1 MTASILARLR
11 WSYIGFGVSVALVFP
26 FYAQFFVEWKPGM
39 FIWFVAGCIV
49 AGVSIGLFAYAI
61 MNVVLLSRLKA
72 MAGVAE
78 QVGAGDLTATC
89 QLESRDLIGAIA
101 DAFRKMTDNMRG
113 MVSDISAL
121 SGRVGD
127 ETQSIDSLM
136 EDLTGKL
143 SSHYDNSSQIVGLVG
158 ALNDA
163 SDGISKSASSA
174 VGNSARSQQS
184 AAAGQETVLR
194 AQEGIARM
202 NGAVRGLT
210 EDIGDLATHSKEI
223 QSISLSIREIADQ
236 TNLLALNAAIEA
248 ARAGEAGRGFA
259 VVADEVRKLAEK
271 TTSATREIE
280 LVLAQIRDR
289 IAEAV
294 AKSDHS
300 LKEMDESQRLSE
312 ATGVALEQIVA
323 SIAVLTREIGSVA
336 EMASDQ
342 QTISTVVLDR
352 IKENEE
358 NTNEAS
364 GKAMSCMTACK
375 DLGELSRKLM
385 AEVSRFRLSAERT
398 H

>member
-1 MTASILARLR
+1 MSSSILSRLR

-39 FIWFVAGCIV
+39 FVWFVAGCIV
-49 AGVSIGLFAYAI
+49 AGVSIGLFSYAI
-61 MNVVLLSRLKA
+61 MSVVLLSRLKA
-72 MAGVAE
+72 MARVAE

-89 QLESRDLIGAIA
+89 ELESSDLIGAIA
-101 DAFRKMTDNMRG
+101 DAFRKMTGNMRG

-127 ETQSIDSLM
+127 ETQSIDGLM
-136 EDLTGKL
+136 EDLSGKL
-143 SSHYDNSSQIVGLVG
+143 SSHHDNSSQIVDLVG

-163 SDGISKSASSA
+163 SDGISRSAMSA
-174 VGNSARSQQS
+174 VANSERSQQS

-194 AQEGIARM
+194 AQDGIGRM
-202 NGAVRGLT
+202 NDAVRGLT
-210 EDIGDLATHSKEI
+210 EDIGNLANHSKQIE
-223 QSISLSIREIADQ
+223 SISGSIREIADQ

-289 IAEAV
+289 ITEAV
-294 AKSDHS
+294 AKSDNS

-312 ATGVALEQIVA
+312 ATGAALEQIVA
-323 SIAVLTREIGSVA
+323 SVAELTNEIGNVA
-336 EMASDQ
+336 GMAAEQ
-342 QTISTVVLDR
+342 QKISGVVLSR
-352 IKENEE
+352 IKENEKS
-358 NTNEAS
+358 TNEAS
-364 GKAMSCMTACK
+364 GNAMNCMAACK
-375 DLGELSRKLM
+375 DLDGLSRKLM
-385 AEVSRFRLSAERT
+385 TEVSRFRLSTGAAD
-398 H
+398 

>member
-1 MTASILARLR
+1 MTSSILARLR

-39 FIWFVAGCIV
+39 FVWFVAGCVV
-49 AGVSIGLFAYAI
+49 AGVSIGLFSYAI

-89 QLESRDLIGAIA
+89 KLESRDLIGAIA
-101 DAFRKMTDNMRG
+101 GAFRKMTENMRG

-121 SGRVGD
+121 SGRVGN
-127 ETQSIDSLM
+127 ETQSIDGLM
-136 EDLTGKL
+136 EDLSGKL
-143 SSHYDNSSQIVGLVG
+143 SSHHDNSAQIVDLVG

-163 SDGISKSASSA
+163 SDGISRSAISA
-174 VGNSARSQQS
+174 VGNSERSQKS

-194 AQEGIARM
+194 AQDGIARM
-202 NGAVRGLT
+202 NNAVRGLT
-210 EDIGDLATHSKEI
+210 EDIGNLATHSKQIE
-223 QSISLSIREIADQ
+223 SISGSIREIADQ

-289 IAEAV
+289 ITEAV
-294 AKSDHS
+294 AKSDNS

-312 ATGVALEQIVA
+312 ATGAALEQIVA
-323 SIAVLTREIGSVA
+323 SVAELTSEIGNVA
-336 EMASDQ
+336 GMASEQ
-342 QTISTVVLDR
+342 QKISGVVLSR
-352 IKENEE
+352 IKENEKS
-358 NTNEAS
+358 TDEAS
-364 GKAMSCMTACK
+364 GNAMNCMAACK

-385 AEVSRFRLSAERT
+385 AEVSRFRLSAEAT
-398 H
+398 S